1 MHWEFFFCII
11 EYNCGKSIYM
21 GDVFLSY
28 DWGGYNVWKWL
39 FLSHKRH
46 TYFNKSL
53 CWNIINLGLSTMYD
67 HSTYSQKKQL
77 LKKSFVWYIRTINL
91 SLNEL
96 KLIAKSRSIKDYKNK
111 SEEYLTKI
119 LSDWKPKMSLFKKKL
134 EEIKKDL
141 SELRHRFLIQK

>member
-1 MHWEFFFCII
+1 
-11 EYNCGKSIYM
+11 
-21 GDVFLSY
+21 
-28 DWGGYNVWKWL
+28 
-39 FLSHKRH
+39 
-46 TYFNKSL
+46 
-53 CWNIINLGLSTMYD
+53 MYD

-77 LKKSFVWYIRTINL
+77 LEKNFVWYIRTINL
-91 SLNEL
+91 SLNEF

-119 LSDWKPKMSLFKKKL
+119 LSDWKPKISLFKKKL